1 LIARRLEKLGKTNKL
16 KTKNKIINNDDK
28 RNNRV
33 FEIKKDKRK
42 KIIKKKFKRD
52 FFGLEF
58 K

>member
-1 LIARRLEKLGKTNKL
+1 LIACRLGKLGKTNKL

-42 KIIKKKFKRD
+42 KIIKKKFKRY